1 MCVCIYIY
9 IYIYI
14 YGRPAWCC
22 DMGADRTMIT
32 LVFVSDVFT
41 NRLLKSTTIRFR
53 QLARALH
60 ALLSVTLSYRS
71 PYGTQRASCLDR
83 AALNTRTRKM
93 DSRIMHYIRGLAQG
107 YTPERAYIAWVNWSL
122 PGERRGDPKDFGEA
136 KPQTRHRSSSP
147 NSVPRVRL
155 AFANLRRWH
164 DRSHLVA
171 NVWATY
177 ASEVDRETPLC

>member
-1 MCVCIYIY
+1 MFRLFCFIHIYIYIYIHTYIHTYTIIISVCISICICMCIYIYIYIDDMCVCIYIY

-107 YTPERAYIAWVNWSL
+107 YTPERAYIA
-122 PGERRGDPKDFGEA
+122 
-136 KPQTRHRSSSP
+136 
-147 NSVPRVRL
+147 
-155 AFANLRRWH
+155 
-164 DRSHLVA
+164 
-171 NVWATY
+171 
-177 ASEVDRETPLC
+177 